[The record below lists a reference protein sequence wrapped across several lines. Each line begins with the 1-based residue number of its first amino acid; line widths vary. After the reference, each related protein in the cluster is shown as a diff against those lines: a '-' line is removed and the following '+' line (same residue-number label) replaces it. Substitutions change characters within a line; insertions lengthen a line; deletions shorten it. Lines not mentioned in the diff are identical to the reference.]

1 MNVVDNVWYEEKRGQ
16 WSVDKRK
23 HSGVKGNSDETDILE
38 SANFTKDLSIYK
50 KWVFSIAFIIIMDYK
65 LLGEALQFLIFI

>member
-23 HSGVKGNSDETDILE
+23 HSGVKGNSDETYSRVCKFHKGL
-38 SANFTKDLSIYK
+38 KYL
-50 KWVFSIAFIIIMDYK
+50 
-65 LLGEALQFLIFI
+65 

>member
-1 MNVVDNVWYEEKRGQ
+1 M
-16 WSVDKRK
+16 K
-23 HSGVKGNSDETDILE
+23 HILE

-65 LLGEALQFLIFI
+65 LLEEALQFLIFI